1 MKHILSINSYLI
13 VGIIIVVNISI
24 YSIDSVRVE
33 TRIDEAIAQFNL
45 TGGEGV
51 AVAVLDR
58 GVDWRSNDF
67 RNVDGT
73 TRIAAIFDLT
83 DDTGA
88 NWPNNPYGVGTIY
101 SREQI
106 DSALINIRPLT
117 FRDAVGHGT
126 STSGIILGNGRNS
139 ANEKWRGVAPKATLI
154 CIKFT
159 TEGAPAHGS
168 EPAEDPFYDPAR
180 LPAAIDFAIET
191 ASQLGMPCVM
201 LANFG
206 SVGGPTD
213 GTSERCRD
221 IDSNFGNGIPGLVFI
236 TGTSDDG
243 GSLNRSTYTLSQNE
257 IDTLKV
263 QKTSTAS
270 LVLDL
275 WYDED
280 DRFDVSIKTPTMLY
294 GPYSSPITNN
304 DFTQISNSEFLLYHL
319 GSNVAF
325 YNPTNGKREIYLSI
339 DGAPGDYELILT
351 GATISNGKYD
361 ATLNPSRFSG
371 KFSGNIFLNHN
382 TEGSIWDWAT
392 AFNNIAPNS
401 YVIKNSWIDID
412 GITRSVNE
420 GDIGDLWL
428 GSGVG
433 PTFDGRIGIDVSAPG
448 DRLITSY
455 GLNSY
460 WATFN
465 HNLIQGGNGV
475 YGIASAVSA
484 ASPIVVG
491 IVALMLEMKPDLDAA
506 QVKQILQ
513 QSARSDNFTGTTP
526 NTQWGYGKV
535 DALNALTLVNQL
547 VDVENKLIN
556 VNNFSLQ
563 QNFPN
568 PFNPST
574 KISFQIA
581 ESGFTSLK
589 IYDVLGNEVAT
600 LVNEEKPAGSYEVEF
615 SAIGGSASGGN
626 AYTIT
631 SGIYFYKL
639 QSGNFIETRK
649 MILLK

>member
-1 MKHILSINSYLI
+1 MQNLFSIKNYFLGLSLI
-13 VGIIIVVNISI
+13 FLLNTTV
-24 YSIDSVRVE
+24 YSIDSVRIE
-33 TRIDEAIAQFNL
+33 TRINEAIAQFNL

-51 AVAVLDR
+51 AVAILDR
-58 GVDWRSNDF
+58 GVDWRSDDF
-67 RNVDGT
+67 RNDNGT

-88 NWPNNPYGVGTIY
+88 NWSNNPYGLGTIY

-106 DSALINIRPLT
+106 DSALNNLRPLT

-126 STSGIILGNGRNS
+126 STTGIVLGNGLNS
-139 ANEKWRGVAPKATLI
+139 ANNKWRGVAPNATLI

-168 EPAEDPFYDPAR
+168 EPAEDPFYDGTR
-180 LPAAIDFAIET
+180 LPDAIDFAIET
-191 ASQLGMPCVM
+191 ASQIGMPCVM

-213 GTSERCRD
+213 GTSELCRE
-221 IDSNFGNGIPGLVFI
+221 IDARFGAGIPGLVFI

-243 GSLNRSTYTLSQNE
+243 GAPNRASYTISQNE
-257 IDTLKV
+257 IDTLKI
-263 QKTSTAS
+263 QKSSNAS
-270 LVLDL
+270 LILDL
-275 WYDED
+275 WYDGD

-294 GPYSSPITNN
+294 GPYVSPVTNN
-304 DFTQISNSEFLLYHL
+304 NFTQISNSEFLFYHN
-319 GSNVAF
+319 GSNLAF
-325 YNPTNGKREIYLSI
+325 YNPNNGKREIWLRI

-351 GATISNGKYD
+351 GATVSNGKYD

-371 KFSGNIFLNHN
+371 KYSGNFFENHLA
-382 TEGSIWDWAT
+382 EGSIWDLAT

-412 GITRSVNE
+412 GITRTINE

-433 PTFDGRIGIDVSAPG
+433 PTFDGRLGVDVSAPG
-448 DRLITSY
+448 DRLITTY
-455 GLNSY
+455 GPNSY

-491 IVALMLEMKPDLDAA
+491 IVALMLEMKPDLDAM
-506 QVKQILQ
+506 QVRQILQ
-513 QSARSDNFTGTTP
+513 QSARSDAFTGSTP
-526 NTQWGYGKV
+526 NTRWGHGKV
-535 DALNALTLVNQL
+535 DALNALTLVSQL
-547 VDVENKLIN
+547 VSVEDEQTA
-556 VNNFSLQ
+556 VNTFSLD
-563 QNFPN
+563 QNYPN

-574 KISFQIA
+574 KISFIIA
-581 ESGFTSLK
+581 ETGFVSLK
-589 IYDVLGNEVAT
+589 IYDVLGNEVST
-600 LVNEEKPAGSYEVEF
+600 LVNEELQSGTYEYNF
-615 SAIGGSASGGN
+615 DAKGL
-626 AYTIT
+626 T

-639 QSGNFIETRK
+639 QVESFTETKK